1 MWMSHCPRYEL
12 LLTSQVIVIIVL
24 ITPEVVTIAILN
36 YALSAGCADVYTE
49 NLNI

>member
-1 MWMSHCPRYEL
+1 
-12 LLTSQVIVIIVL
+12 
-24 ITPEVVTIAILN
+24 VVTIAILN